1 MAKQREVCKFYL
13 QDRCH
18 YGANCRFL
26 HPPKNQ
32 QQFGYGHSS
41 NTGRFDNGRNWGDRP
56 VGRGGNPYAHV
67 QQQNYRGRG
76 GGGGWGQRGGGG
88 GWSQRG
94 DGWSQRSENWS
105 GGNNWRGGGGG
116 GNWHNHENWRGRGRG
131 NWSGTSHR
139 GGSGANWFSNNEGRG
154 GGGGGGGGN
163 WSNPRTGGNLKSTSW
178 FDGPSTR
185 HERRVSWEDEV
196 NNMVIEVT
204 STEPTSANQIVAAI
218 KEDLSNWEKGSMWPL
233 SCYSPAPSGVCP
245 NLTNMEDHSMEEIR
259 YLAYEAQANGTLQQ
273 YIDNVRKEY
282 EKQQRLFQQ
291 YQSTTTDE
299 IIHFVTGSRPYTTP
313 ASVRTGSHSSLVGA
327 GTNGLVTPVKDL
339 FGVKETKQNSTH
351 SSDSTT
357 TQQISDTDLKAFQA
371 DRFVGGAIPETPP
384 PTNLC

>member
-56 VGRGGNPYAHV
+56 EEEVTLTPTSSNKIIEGEEEVVGGAKEEEVVGGV
-67 QQQNYRGRG
+67 KEEMG
-76 GGGGWGQRGGGG
+76 
-88 GWSQRG
+88 
-94 DGWSQRSENWS
+94 
-105 GGNNWRGGGGG
+105 
-116 GNWHNHENWRGRGRG
+116 
-131 NWSGTSHR
+131 
-139 GGSGANWFSNNEGRG
+139 GANAVKTGRAAITGEEEEEEGIGTIMRIG
-154 GGGGGGGGN
+154 EEEEEG
-163 WSNPRTGGNLKSTSW
+163 TGQGQ
-178 FDGPSTR
+178 
-185 HERRVSWEDEV
+185 
-196 NNMVIEVT
+196 VIEEVR
-204 STEPTSANQIVAAI
+204 EQI
-218 KEDLSNWEKGSMWPL
+218 
-233 SCYSPAPSGVCP
+233 GVCP